1 MADYNGGQPR
11 AQFRSF
17 WSHAKICRNWH
28 GRKLWLGFGRR
39 RPILF
44 ARTSPRESSC
54 IDWGGPVEGGMAV
67 VR

>member
-28 GRKLWLGFGRR
+28 GRKLRLGFGRK
-39 RPILF
+39 RPILLKNSKPHPPQF
-44 ARTSPRESSC
+44 L
-54 IDWGGPVEGGMAV
+54 GGFDCNHRFPP
-67 VR
+67 

>member
-28 GRKLWLGFGRR
+28 GRKLRLGFGRKRPTAVDQR
-39 RPILF
+39 RRLNCSVASHLRMP
-44 ARTSPRESSC
+44 T
-54 IDWGGPVEGGMAV
+54 
-67 VR
+67 